1 MQGFYFKRNFFL
13 VKDFWKE
20 NQGMSEKDDDKKVG
34 YKRPPRKTQFA
45 PGQSG
50 NPSGKSKGTRNI
62 ATELQDILNETITI
76 ASSGALKTM
85 TKQRALASSLVSAAI
100 EGDLKATAIVMSH
113 LAKDFRKGADEDD
126 ADDFEAVRSHQ
137 KRKMRNTKT
146 T

>member
-1 MQGFYFKRNFFL
+1 
-13 VKDFWKE
+13 
-20 NQGMSEKDDDKKVG
+20 MSDKVDDKKVG
-34 YKRPPRKTQFA
+34 YKRPPRKTQFV

-50 NPSGKSKGTRNI
+50 NPSGKSKGVRNI

-113 LAKDFRKGADEDD
+113 LAKDFRKTTDEED
-126 ADDFEAVRSHQ
+126 AEDFDAVRSHQ
-137 KRKMRNTKT
+137 KHKSKKAIKNE
-146 T
+146 